1 MMDKA
6 RGDRSL
12 ILLTLLL
19 MVIGLVMIYSA
30 SAVLAGRQY
39 GDSLFFFKRQMLWA
53 VVGLIAMG
61 IVSRV
66 PYEVWNRTALPL
78 VLVTAILLGL
88 VLIPGIGIEL
98 NGSRRWFRL
107 GPLTLQPS
115 EAARLCAVIYLAR
128 YLMKKRNR
136 LDDFFRDFLPPMI
149 VIGVLLALIM
159 GESDLGTA
167 AVLGLVAGLMLFIGG
182 ARWRHLWVMGLL
194 AAPVLYAM
202 IMKIGYRRQRL
213 MAFLDPW
220 RDPTDTGFQM
230 IQSFLALGGGGPVGM
245 GLGEGRQ
252 KLFFLPYPH
261 TDFIFAVIGEE
272 LGLLGT
278 LSVLVLFGMLAWRGL
293 SISLRA
299 PDPFGRHLA
308 FGLTMMIIV
317 QAMVNMA
324 VVTGLL
330 PTKGLTLPFLSYG
343 GSSLV
348 ANLAAVGILWN
359 ISRNASAERSVLSRE
374 RIRSGWG
381 TKSSVWSERGEPAR
395 RTGVRGLRET

>member
-1 MMDKA
+1 MDKA
-6 RGDRSL
+6 QGDRSL
-12 ILLTLLL
+12 VLLTVLL
-19 MVIGLVMIYSA
+19 MVTGVVMIYSA

-53 VVGLIAMG
+53 VVGLVAMT
-61 IVSRV
+61 VASHV
-66 PYEVWNRTALPL
+66 PYEFWNRMALPL
-78 VLVTAILLGL
+78 VLGTVVLLGL

-136 LDDFFRDFLPPMI
+136 LDEFFRDFLPPMI

-182 ARWRHLWVMGLL
+182 ARWRHLWLMGLL

-202 IMKIGYRRQRL
+202 IMKIGYRRQRW

-359 ISRNASAERSVLSRE
+359 ISRNASPERSVQSHD

-381 TKSSVWSERGEPAR
+381 TKSRLWSGRREPAR
-395 RTGVRGLRET
+395 RTGVCGLRET

>member
-1 MMDKA
+1 MDKA

-12 ILLTLLL
+12 VLLTLLL
-19 MVIGLVMIYSA
+19 MVTGVVMIYSA

-53 VVGLIAMG
+53 VVGLVAMM
-61 IVSRV
+61 VASHV
-66 PYEVWNRTALPL
+66 PYEFWNRMALPL
-78 VLVTAILLGL
+78 VLGTVVLLGL

-115 EAARLCAVIYLAR
+115 EAARLCTVIYLAR

-136 LDDFFRDFLPPMI
+136 LDEFFRDFLPPMI
-149 VIGVLLALIM
+149 VIGILLALIM

-182 ARWRHLWVMGLL
+182 ARWRHLWLMGLL

-202 IMKIGYRRQRL
+202 IMKIGYRRQRW

-278 LSVLVLFGMLAWRGL
+278 LSVLVLFGMMAWRGL
-293 SISLRA
+293 SISLKA
-299 PDPFGRHLA
+299 QDPFGRHLA
-308 FGLTMMIIV
+308 FGLTMMIVV

-348 ANLAAVGILWN
+348 VNLTAVGILWN
-359 ISRNASAERSVLSRE
+359 ISRTVSVNRSVLSRE
-374 RIRSGWG
+374 GIRSGWK
-381 TKSSVWSERGEPAR
+381 TKADVGSDR
-395 RTGVRGLRET
+395 RERGLRGS

>member
-1 MMDKA
+1 
-6 RGDRSL
+6 L

-39 GDSLFFFKRQMLWA
+39 GDSLFFLKRQMLWA
-53 VVGLIAMG
+53 VVGIIAMG

-128 YLMKKRNR
+128 YLMKKRDR

-167 AVLGLVAGLMLFIGG
+167 AVMGLVAGLMLFIGG

-202 IMKIGYRRQRL
+202 IMKIGYRRQRW

-220 RDPTDTGFQM
+220 RDPTDAGFQM

-299 PDPFGRHLA
+299 PDSFGRHLA

-348 ANLAAVGILWN
+348 ANLSAIGILWN

-374 RIRSGWG
+374 RNRTGWG
-381 TKSSVWSERGEPAR
+381 TPARVWSGRREPVR
-395 RTGVRGLRET
+395 RTGGRGLRET

>member
-1 MMDKA
+1 MDKA

-12 ILLTLLL
+12 VLLTLLL
-19 MVIGLVMIYSA
+19 MLTGVVMIYSA
-30 SAVLAGRQY
+30 SAVLAGHQY

-53 VVGLIAMG
+53 VVGVAAMVA
-61 IVSRV
+61 VSHV
-66 PYEVWNRTALPL
+66 PYEFWNRMALPL
-78 VLVTAILLGL
+78 VLGAVVLLGL

-98 NGSRRWFRL
+98 NGSRRWIRL
-107 GPLTLQPS
+107 GSLTLQPS
-115 EAARLCAVIYLAR
+115 EAARICGVIYLAR
-128 YLMKKRNR
+128 YLMKKRDR
-136 LDDFFRDFLPPMI
+136 LDEFFRDFLPPMV

-167 AVLGLVAGLMLFIGG
+167 AVMGLVAGLMLFIGG
-182 ARWRHLWVMGLL
+182 ARWRHLWVMVLL

-202 IMKIGYRRQRL
+202 IMKIGYRRQRW

-230 IQSFLALGGGGPVGM
+230 IQSFLALGGGGTVGM

-293 SISLRA
+293 SISLKA

-317 QAMVNMA
+317 QAVVNMA

-348 ANLAAVGILWN
+348 VNFTAIGILWN
-359 ISRNASAERSVLSRE
+359 ISRTVPAGRSILSRE
-374 RIRSGWG
+374 GIRSGWK
-381 TKSSVWSERGEPAR
+381 TKPAVR
-395 RTGVRGLRET
+395 SDRHERGLRGS

>member
-1 MMDKA
+1 MDRV
-6 RGDRSL
+6 RGDRPL

-19 MVIGLVMIYSA
+19 LVIGVVMIYSA
-30 SAVLAGRQY
+30 SAVLASRQY

-53 VVGLIAMG
+53 AFGLVVLAAA
-61 IVSRV
+61 SRV
-66 PYEVWNRTALPL
+66 PYEFWNRMALPL
-78 VLVTAILLGL
+78 VLGTVILLGL
-88 VLIPGIGIEL
+88 VLIPGVGLEL
-98 NGSRRWFRL
+98 NGSRRWLRW
-107 GPLTLQPS
+107 GWLTLQPS
-115 EAARLCAVIYLAR
+115 EAARLCSVIYLAR
-128 YLMKKRNR
+128 YLMKKKNR

-149 VIGVLLALIM
+149 VIGVFLALIM

-167 AVLGLVAGLMLFIGG
+167 LVLGGVAGLLLFIGG
-182 ARWRHLWVMGLL
+182 ARWRHLWAMGLL
-194 AAPVLYAM
+194 AAPVVYAM

-220 RDPTDTGFQM
+220 RDPTDTGFQV
-230 IQSFLALGGGGPVGM
+230 IQSFLAMGGGGPVGM

-278 LSVLVLFGMLAWRGL
+278 LTVLILFGMLAWRGL

-299 PDPFGRHLA
+299 PDLFGRHLA
-308 FGLTMMIIV
+308 FGLTMMIVV

-324 VVTGLL
+324 VVTGLV

-359 ISRNASAERSVLSRE
+359 ISRTASVGGWSLYRSKSRFGSE
-374 RIRSGWG
+374 IRSAGQNRA
-381 TKSSVWSERGEPAR
+381 KRSEGC
-395 RTGVRGLRET
+395 VS

>member
-1 MMDKA
+1 MDKA

-19 MVIGLVMIYSA
+19 MVTGLVMIYSA

-39 GDSLFFFKRQMLWA
+39 GDSLFFFKRQILWA
-53 VVGLIAMG
+53 AVGLIALG
-61 IVSRV
+61 IVSHV
-66 PYEVWNRTALPL
+66 PYEVWNRMALPL
-78 VLVTAILLGL
+78 VLMTVILLGL

-202 IMKIGYRRQRL
+202 IMKIGYRRQRW

-293 SISLRA
+293 SISLKA

-348 ANLAAVGILWN
+348 ANLTAVGILWN
-359 ISRNASAERSVLSRE
+359 ISRTASVERSVLSRE
-374 RIRSGWG
+374 RIRSGWR
-381 TKSSVWSERGEPAR
+381 TKASVGSGRREPAR
-395 RTGVRGLRET
+395 RTGGRGLRET

>member
-1 MMDKA
+1 
-6 RGDRSL
+6 
-12 ILLTLLL
+12 
-19 MVIGLVMIYSA
+19 
-30 SAVLAGRQY
+30 
-39 GDSLFFFKRQMLWA
+39 
-53 VVGLIAMG
+53 
-61 IVSRV
+61 
-66 PYEVWNRTALPL
+66 
-78 VLVTAILLGL
+78 
-88 VLIPGIGIEL
+88 
-98 NGSRRWFRL
+98 
-107 GPLTLQPS
+107 
-115 EAARLCAVIYLAR
+115 
-128 YLMKKRNR
+128 
-136 LDDFFRDFLPPMI
+136 
-149 VIGVLLALIM
+149 
-159 GESDLGTA
+159 
-167 AVLGLVAGLMLFIGG
+167 
-182 ARWRHLWVMGLL
+182 
-194 AAPVLYAM
+194 
-202 IMKIGYRRQRL
+202 

-359 ISRNASAERSVLSRE
+359 ISRNALAERSVLSRE
-374 RIRSGWG
+374 RIRSGWR
-381 TKSSVWSERGEPAR
+381 TKSSVWSGRREPTP

>member
-1 MMDKA
+1 M
-6 RGDRSL
+6 

-19 MVIGLVMIYSA
+19 MAIGLVMIYSA

-39 GDSLFFFKRQMLWA
+39 GDSLFFLKRQMLWA
-53 VVGLIAMG
+53 VVGIIAMG
-61 IVSRV
+61 IASRV

-128 YLMKKRNR
+128 YLMKKRDR

-202 IMKIGYRRQRL
+202 IMKIGYRRQRW

-278 LSVLVLFGMLAWRGL
+278 LSVLILFGMLAWRGL

-359 ISRNASAERSVLSRE
+359 ISRNAWAERSVLSRE
-374 RIRSGWG
+374 RARPGWG
-381 TKSSVWSERGEPAR
+381 TKAIVWSGRREPAR
-395 RTGVRGLRET
+395 RAGGRGLRET

>member
-1 MMDKA
+1 MDKA

-53 VVGLIAMG
+53 LVGLIAMG

-149 VIGVLLALIM
+149 VIGILLALIM

-194 AAPVLYAM
+194 AAPVLYGM
-202 IMKIGYRRQRL
+202 IMKIGYRRQRW

-359 ISRNASAERSVLSRE
+359 ISRNASPERSVQSHD

-381 TKSSVWSERGEPAR
+381 TKSRLWSGRREPAR
-395 RTGVRGLRET
+395 RTGVCGLRET

>member
-1 MMDKA
+1 MDRV
-6 RGDRSL
+6 RGDRPL

-19 MVIGLVMIYSA
+19 LVIGVVMIYSA
-30 SAVLAGRQY
+30 SAVLASRQY

-53 VVGLIAMG
+53 AFGLVVLAAA
-61 IVSRV
+61 SRV
-66 PYEVWNRTALPL
+66 PYEFWNRMALPL
-78 VLVTAILLGL
+78 VLGTVILLGL
-88 VLIPGIGIEL
+88 VLIPGVGLEL
-98 NGSRRWFRL
+98 NGSRRWLRL
-107 GPLTLQPS
+107 GWLTLQPS
-115 EAARLCAVIYLAR
+115 EAARLCSVIYLAR
-128 YLMKKRNR
+128 YLMKKKNR

-149 VIGVLLALIM
+149 VIGVFLALIM

-167 AVLGLVAGLMLFIGG
+167 LVLGGVAGLLLFIGG
-182 ARWRHLWVMGLL
+182 ARWRHLWAMGLL
-194 AAPVLYAM
+194 AAPVVYAM

-220 RDPTDTGFQM
+220 RDPTDTGFQV
-230 IQSFLALGGGGPVGM
+230 IQSFLAMGGGGPVGM

-278 LSVLVLFGMLAWRGL
+278 LTVLILFGMLAWRGL

-299 PDPFGRHLA
+299 PDLFGRHLA
-308 FGLTMMIIV
+308 FGLTMMIVV

-324 VVTGLL
+324 VVTGLV

-359 ISRNASAERSVLSRE
+359 ISRTASVGGWSLYRSKSRFGSE
-374 RIRSGWG
+374 IRSAGQNRA
-381 TKSSVWSERGEPAR
+381 KRSEGC
-395 RTGVRGLRET
+395 VS

>member
-1 MMDKA
+1 MDRV
-6 RGDRSL
+6 RGDRPL

-19 MVIGLVMIYSA
+19 LVIGVVMIYSA
-30 SAVLAGRQY
+30 SAVLASRQY

-53 VVGLIAMG
+53 AFGLVVLAAA
-61 IVSRV
+61 SRV
-66 PYEVWNRTALPL
+66 PYEFWNRMALPL
-78 VLVTAILLGL
+78 VLGTVILLGL
-88 VLIPGIGIEL
+88 VLIPVVGLEL
-98 NGSRRWFRL
+98 NGSRRWLRW
-107 GPLTLQPS
+107 GWLTLQPS
-115 EAARLCAVIYLAR
+115 EAARLCSVIYLAR
-128 YLMKKRNR
+128 YLMKKKNR

-149 VIGVLLALIM
+149 VIGVFLALIM

-167 AVLGLVAGLMLFIGG
+167 LVLGGVAGLLLFIGG
-182 ARWRHLWVMGLL
+182 ARWRHLWAMGLL
-194 AAPVLYAM
+194 AAPVVYAM

-220 RDPTDTGFQM
+220 RDPTDTGFQV
-230 IQSFLALGGGGPVGM
+230 IQSFLAMGGGGPVGM

-278 LSVLVLFGMLAWRGL
+278 LTVLILFGMLAWRGL

-299 PDPFGRHLA
+299 PDLFGRHLA
-308 FGLTMMIIV
+308 FGLTMMIVV

-324 VVTGLL
+324 VVTGLV

-359 ISRNASAERSVLSRE
+359 ISRTASVGGWSLYRSKSRFGSE
-374 RIRSGWG
+374 IRSAGQNRA
-381 TKSSVWSERGEPAR
+381 KRSEGC
-395 RTGVRGLRET
+395 VS

>member
-1 MMDKA
+1 MDKT

-19 MVIGLVMIYSA
+19 LVIGLVMIYSA

-39 GDSLFFFKRQMLWA
+39 GDSLFFLKRQMLWA
-53 VVGLIAMG
+53 VVGLMAMG

-66 PYEVWNRTALPL
+66 PYEIWNQMALPL
-78 VLVTAILLGL
+78 VLLTAILLGL

-107 GPLTLQPS
+107 GPSTLQPS

-128 YLMKKRNR
+128 YLMKKRDR

-167 AVLGLVAGLMLFIGG
+167 AVMGLVAGLMLFIGG
-182 ARWRHLWVMGLL
+182 ARWRHLWVMALL

-202 IMKIGYRRQRL
+202 IMRIGYRRQRW

-278 LSVLVLFGMLAWRGL
+278 LSVLILFGMLAWRGL

-299 PDPFGRHLA
+299 PDSFGRHLA
-308 FGLTMMIIV
+308 FGLTMMIII

-359 ISRNASAERSVLSRE
+359 ISRNASARRSVWSRE
-374 RIRSGWG
+374 RNRSGWG
-381 TKSSVWSERGEPAR
+381 IKSSLWSGRHEPTR
-395 RTGVRGLRET
+395 RTGGLRET

>member
-1 MMDKA
+1 MDKT

-19 MVIGLVMIYSA
+19 LVIGLVMIYSA

-39 GDSLFFFKRQMLWA
+39 GDSLFFLKRQMLWA
-53 VVGLIAMG
+53 VVGLMAMG

-66 PYEVWNRTALPL
+66 PYEIWNQMALPL
-78 VLVTAILLGL
+78 VLLTAILLGL

-107 GPLTLQPS
+107 GPSTLQPS

-128 YLMKKRNR
+128 YLMKKRDR

-167 AVLGLVAGLMLFIGG
+167 AVMGLVAGLMLFIGG
-182 ARWRHLWVMGLL
+182 ARWRHLWVMALL

-202 IMKIGYRRQRL
+202 IMRIGYRRQRW

-278 LSVLVLFGMLAWRGL
+278 LSVLILFGMLAWRGL

-299 PDPFGRHLA
+299 PDSFGRHLA
-308 FGLTMMIIV
+308 FGLTMMIII

-359 ISRNASAERSVLSRE
+359 ISRNASARRSVWSRE
-374 RIRSGWG
+374 RNRSGWAI
-381 TKSSVWSERGEPAR
+381 KSSLWSGRHEPTR
-395 RTGVRGLRET
+395 RTGGLRET

>member
-1 MMDKA
+1 MNRAQSDKT
-6 RGDRSL
+6 L
-12 ILLTLLL
+12 IFVTLTLL
-19 MVIGLVMIYSA
+19 VIGVVMIYSA

-39 GDSLFFFKRQMLWA
+39 GDSFFFIKRQLLWA
-53 VVGLIAMG
+53 MIGLVAMVVM
-61 IVSRV
+61 SRV
-66 PYEVWNRTALPL
+66 PYPIWQGAALPL
-78 VLVTAILLGL
+78 VFGAVVLLVL
-88 VLIPGIGIEL
+88 VLIPGFGVEV
-98 NGSRRWFRL
+98 NGSRRWLHL
-107 GPLTLQPS
+107 GPFTLQPS
-115 EAARLCAVIYLAR
+115 ELARLAAVIYLSR
-128 YLMKKRNR
+128 YLVKKRDR

-149 VIGVLLALIM
+149 VIGAVLALIM

-167 AVLGLVAGLMLFIGG
+167 AVMGMVTGLMLFIGG
-182 ARWRHLWVMGLL
+182 ARWRHLWSMGLL

-202 IMKIGYRRQRL
+202 IMKIGYRRQRM

-278 LSVLVLFGMLAWRGL
+278 VTVLILFGILAWRGVA
-293 SISLRA
+293 ISLRV

-317 QAMVNMA
+317 QALINMA

-343 GSSLV
+343 GSSLL
-348 ANLAAVGILWN
+348 ANMIAIGILWN
-359 ISRNASAERSVLSRE
+359 ISKAATAGRSVISNLKFQISK
-374 RIRSGWG
+374 RSEGC
-381 TKSSVWSERGEPAR
+381 VW
-395 RTGVRGLRET
+395 

>member
-1 MMDKA
+1 MDKA
-6 RGDRSL
+6 QGDRSL
-12 ILLTLLL
+12 VLLTVLL
-19 MVIGLVMIYSA
+19 MVTGVVMIYSA

-53 VVGLIAMG
+53 VVGLVAMT
-61 IVSRV
+61 VASHV
-66 PYEVWNRTALPL
+66 PYEFWNRMALPL
-78 VLVTAILLGL
+78 VLGTVVLLGL

-136 LDDFFRDFLPPMI
+136 LDEFFRDFLPPMI

-182 ARWRHLWVMGLL
+182 ARWRHLWLMGLL

-202 IMKIGYRRQRL
+202 IMKFGYRRQRW

-359 ISRNASAERSVLSRE
+359 ISRNASPERSVQSHD

-381 TKSSVWSERGEPAR
+381 TKSRLWSGRREPAR
-395 RTGVRGLRET
+395 RTGVCGLRET

>member
-1 MMDKA
+1 MNRAQSDKT
-6 RGDRSL
+6 L
-12 ILLTLLL
+12 IFVTLALL
-19 MVIGLVMIYSA
+19 VIGVVMIYSA

-39 GDSLFFFKRQMLWA
+39 GDSFFFIKRQLLWA
-53 VVGLIAMG
+53 MIGLVAMVVM
-61 IVSRV
+61 SRV
-66 PYEVWNRTALPL
+66 PYPIWQGAALPL
-78 VLVTAILLGL
+78 VFGAVVLLVL
-88 VLIPGIGIEL
+88 VLIPGFGVEV
-98 NGSRRWFRL
+98 NGSRRWLHL
-107 GPLTLQPS
+107 GPFTLQPS
-115 EAARLCAVIYLAR
+115 ELARLAAVIYLSR
-128 YLMKKRNR
+128 YLVKKRDR

-149 VIGVLLALIM
+149 VIGAMLALIM

-167 AVLGLVAGLMLFIGG
+167 AVMGMVTGLMLFIGG
-182 ARWRHLWVMGLL
+182 ARWRHLWGMGLL

-202 IMKIGYRRQRL
+202 IMKIGYRRQRM

-278 LSVLVLFGMLAWRGL
+278 VTVLILFGILAWRGVA
-293 SISLRA
+293 ISLRV

-317 QAMVNMA
+317 QALINMA

-343 GSSLV
+343 GSSLL
-348 ANLAAVGILWN
+348 ANMIAIGILWN
-359 ISRNASAERSVLSRE
+359 ISRAATAGRSVISNFKFK
-374 RIRSGWG
+374 ISKRSEGC
-381 TKSSVWSERGEPAR
+381 VW
-395 RTGVRGLRET
+395 

>member
-1 MMDKA
+1 M
-6 RGDRSL
+6 

-19 MVIGLVMIYSA
+19 LVIGVVMIYSA
-30 SAVLAGRQY
+30 SAVLASRQY

-53 VVGLIAMG
+53 AFGLVVLAAA
-61 IVSRV
+61 SRV
-66 PYEVWNRTALPL
+66 PYEFWNRMALPL
-78 VLVTAILLGL
+78 VLGTVILLGL
-88 VLIPGIGIEL
+88 VLIPGVGLEL
-98 NGSRRWFRL
+98 NGSRRWLRL
-107 GPLTLQPS
+107 GWLTLQPS
-115 EAARLCAVIYLAR
+115 EAARLCSVIYLAR
-128 YLMKKRNR
+128 YLMKKKNR

-149 VIGVLLALIM
+149 VIGVFLALIM

-167 AVLGLVAGLMLFIGG
+167 LVLGGVAGLLLFIGG
-182 ARWRHLWVMGLL
+182 ARWRHLWAMGLL
-194 AAPVLYAM
+194 AAPVVYAM

-220 RDPTDTGFQM
+220 RDPTDTGFQV
-230 IQSFLALGGGGPVGM
+230 IQSFLAMGGGGPVGM

-278 LSVLVLFGMLAWRGL
+278 LTVLILFGMLAWRGL

-299 PDPFGRHLA
+299 PDLFGRHLA
-308 FGLTMMIIV
+308 FGLTMMIVV

-324 VVTGLL
+324 VVTGLV

-359 ISRNASAERSVLSRE
+359 ISRTASVGGWSLYRSKSRFGSE
-374 RIRSGWG
+374 IRSAGQNRA
-381 TKSSVWSERGEPAR
+381 KRSEGC
-395 RTGVRGLRET
+395 VS

>member
-1 MMDKA
+1 MDKA

-19 MVIGLVMIYSA
+19 LGIGLVMIYSA

-39 GDSLFFFKRQMLWA
+39 GDSLFFFKRQTLWA
-53 VVGLIAMG
+53 VVGLITMG
-61 IVSRV
+61 TVSRV

-78 VLVTAILLGL
+78 VLVTAVLLGL
-88 VLIPGIGIEL
+88 VLIPGVGIEL

-115 EAARLCAVIYLAR
+115 EAARLCGVIYLAR

-136 LDDFFRDFLPPMI
+136 LDDFFRDFLPPML

-202 IMKIGYRRQRL
+202 IMKIGYRRQRW

-278 LSVLVLFGMLAWRGL
+278 LSVLILFGILAWRGL

-359 ISRNASAERSVLSRE
+359 ISRNASPEGSVLSRE
-374 RIRSGWG
+374 RIRPGWG
-381 TKSSVWSERGEPAR
+381 TKPSVWSGRREPAR
-395 RTGVRGLRET
+395 RTGGRGLRET

>member
-1 MMDKA
+1 MGQAQSDKTLIPVT
-6 RGDRSL
+6 L
-12 ILLTLLL
+12 ILL
-19 MVIGLVMIYSA
+19 VIGVVMIYSA

-39 GDSLFFFKRQMLWA
+39 GNSLFFIQRQILWA
-53 VVGLIAMG
+53 LIGLTAM
-61 IVSRV
+61 VMMSRV
-66 PYEVWNRTALPL
+66 PYAIWQGAALPL
-78 VLVTAILLGL
+78 VLGAVVLLVL
-88 VLIPGIGIEL
+88 VLIPGIGVEV
-98 NGSRRWFRL
+98 NGSRRWLRL
-107 GPLTLQPS
+107 GSFTLQPS
-115 EAARLCAVIYLAR
+115 ELARLAAVIYMAR
-128 YLMKKRNR
+128 YLVKKQNR

-149 VIGVLLALIM
+149 VIGAVLALIM

-167 AVLGLVAGLMLFIGG
+167 AVMGMVAGLMLFIGG

-194 AAPVLYAM
+194 ALPVLYAM
-202 IMKIGYRRQRL
+202 IMKIGYRRQRM

-278 LSVLVLFGMLAWRGL
+278 LAVLILFAVLAWRGVA
-293 SISLRA
+293 ISLRA

-317 QAMVNMA
+317 QALINMA

-343 GSSLV
+343 GSSLL
-348 ANLAAVGILWN
+348 ANLIAIGILLN
-359 ISRNASAERSVLSRE
+359 ISRAASAGRWSLSHE
-374 RIRSGWG
+374 AGRSGPMIRP
-381 TKSSVWSERGEPAR
+381 TSKQRKTRSEGCAW
-395 RTGVRGLRET
+395 

>member
-1 MMDKA
+1 MTMDKT

-19 MVIGLVMIYSA
+19 MVVGLVMIYSA

-39 GDSLFFFKRQMLWA
+39 GDSLFFLKRQMLWA

-66 PYEVWNRTALPL
+66 PYEVWNQMALPL
-78 VLVTAILLGL
+78 VLLTAILLGL

-128 YLMKKRNR
+128 YLMKKRDR
-136 LDDFFRDFLPPMI
+136 LNDFFRDFLPPMI

-182 ARWRHLWVMGLL
+182 ARWRHLWVMALL

-202 IMKIGYRRQRL
+202 IMRIGYRRQRW

-308 FGLTMMIIV
+308 FGLTMMIII

-359 ISRNASAERSVLSRE
+359 ISRNASARRSVWSRE
-374 RIRSGWG
+374 RNRSGWG
-381 TKSSVWSERGEPAR
+381 IKSSPWSGRHEPTR
-395 RTGVRGLRET
+395 RTGGLRET

>member
-1 MMDKA
+1 
-6 RGDRSL
+6 L

-19 MVIGLVMIYSA
+19 LVIGVVMIYSA
-30 SAVLAGRQY
+30 SAVLASRQY

-53 VVGLIAMG
+53 AFGLVVLAAA
-61 IVSRV
+61 SRV
-66 PYEVWNRTALPL
+66 PYEFWNRMALPL
-78 VLVTAILLGL
+78 VLGTVILLGL
-88 VLIPGIGIEL
+88 VLIPGVGLEL
-98 NGSRRWFRL
+98 NGSRRWLRW
-107 GPLTLQPS
+107 GWLTLQPS
-115 EAARLCAVIYLAR
+115 EAARLCSVIYLAR
-128 YLMKKRNR
+128 YLMKKKNR

-149 VIGVLLALIM
+149 VIGVFLALIM

-167 AVLGLVAGLMLFIGG
+167 LVLGGVAGLLLFIGG
-182 ARWRHLWVMGLL
+182 ARWRHLWAMGLL
-194 AAPVLYAM
+194 AAPVVYAM

-220 RDPTDTGFQM
+220 RDPTDTGFQV
-230 IQSFLALGGGGPVGM
+230 IQSFLAMGGGGPVGM

-278 LSVLVLFGMLAWRGL
+278 LTVLILFGMLAWRGL

-299 PDPFGRHLA
+299 PDLFGRHLA
-308 FGLTMMIIV
+308 FGLTMMIVV

-324 VVTGLL
+324 VVTGLV

-359 ISRNASAERSVLSRE
+359 ISRTASVGGWSLYRSKSRFGSE
-374 RIRSGWG
+374 IRSAGQNRA
-381 TKSSVWSERGEPAR
+381 KRSEGC
-395 RTGVRGLRET
+395 VS

>member
-1 MMDKA
+1 MGQKQSDKT
-6 RGDRSL
+6 L
-12 ILLTLLL
+12 ILVTLTLL
-19 MVIGLVMIYSA
+19 VIGVVMIYSA

-39 GDSLFFFKRQMLWA
+39 GDSLFFIKRQMLWA
-53 VVGLIAMG
+53 LIGLTAMVVM
-61 IVSRV
+61 SRV
-66 PYEVWNRTALPL
+66 PYDIWQKMALPL
-78 VLVTAILLGL
+78 VLGAVILLVM
-88 VLIPGIGIEL
+88 VLIPGLGVEV
-98 NGSRRWFRL
+98 NGSRRWLRL
-107 GPLTLQPS
+107 GSFTLQPS
-115 EAARLCAVIYLAR
+115 ELARLGAVIYLAR
-128 YLMKKRNR
+128 YLVKKQGR

-149 VIGVLLALIM
+149 VIGAMLALIM

-167 AVLGLVAGLMLFIGG
+167 AVMGMVAGLMLFIGG
-182 ARWRHLWVMGLL
+182 ARWRHLWVMALL

-202 IMKIGYRRQRL
+202 IMKIGYRRQRM

-272 LGLLGT
+272 LGMVGT
-278 LSVLVLFGMLAWRGL
+278 VTVLILFGILAWRGVA
-293 SISLRA
+293 ISLKA

-308 FGLTMMIIV
+308 FGLTMMIVV
-317 QAMVNMA
+317 QALINMA

-343 GSSLV
+343 GSSLL
-348 ANLAAVGILWN
+348 ANLIAIGILWN
-359 ISRNASAERSVLSRE
+359 ISRAATDKNWMGYRE
-374 RIRSGWG
+374 TVRTGSMIRQTG
-381 TKSSVWSERGEPAR
+381 RQR
-395 RTGVRGLRET
+395 RTRLEGCGW

>member
-1 MMDKA
+1 M
-6 RGDRSL
+6 

-19 MVIGLVMIYSA
+19 LVIGVVMIYSA
-30 SAVLAGRQY
+30 SAVLASRQY

-53 VVGLIAMG
+53 AFGLVVLAAA
-61 IVSRV
+61 SRV
-66 PYEVWNRTALPL
+66 PYEFWNRMALPL
-78 VLVTAILLGL
+78 VLGTVILLGL
-88 VLIPGIGIEL
+88 VLIPVVGLEL
-98 NGSRRWFRL
+98 NGSRRWLRW
-107 GPLTLQPS
+107 GWLTLQPS
-115 EAARLCAVIYLAR
+115 EAARLCSVIYLAR
-128 YLMKKRNR
+128 YLMKKKNR

-149 VIGVLLALIM
+149 VIGVFLALIM

-167 AVLGLVAGLMLFIGG
+167 LVLGGVAGLLLFIGG
-182 ARWRHLWVMGLL
+182 ARWRHLWAMGLL
-194 AAPVLYAM
+194 AAPVVYAM

-220 RDPTDTGFQM
+220 RDPTDTGFQV
-230 IQSFLALGGGGPVGM
+230 IQSFLAMGGGGPVGM

-278 LSVLVLFGMLAWRGL
+278 LTVLILFGMLAWRGL

-299 PDPFGRHLA
+299 PDLFGRHLA
-308 FGLTMMIIV
+308 FGLTMMIVV

-324 VVTGLL
+324 VVTGLV

-359 ISRNASAERSVLSRE
+359 ISRTASVGGWSLYRSKSRFGSE
-374 RIRSGWG
+374 IRSAGQNRA
-381 TKSSVWSERGEPAR
+381 KRSEGC
-395 RTGVRGLRET
+395 VS